1 MGVKF
6 FGVIVTLMVTT
17 VIIIGLI
24 ITGSPLKERERRF
37 DEQRTSN
44 LQEISAAVDH
54 FYSRTGHLPTTLN
67 ELTKPDVAR
76 LYYIRSLTDPE
87 SSTPYEYS
95 ITGKSTY
102 KLCATF
108 THANNEKSSEN
119 KLQIQRFSY
128 PDQKVW
134 EHPAGKK
141 CFDLLSPPPKPE
153 GKK

>member
-1 MGVKF
+1 MVVKF
-6 FGVIVTLMVTT
+6 FGLIVTLMVAA
-17 VIIIGLI
+17 VIITGLV
-24 ITGSPLKERERRF
+24 ITGSPLTERERRF
-37 DEQRTSN
+37 DEQRASN
-44 LQEISAAVDH
+44 LQEISAAVDL
-54 FYSRTGHLPTTLN
+54 FYSRTGHLPTALN

-87 SSTPYEYS
+87 TSSPYEYS

-119 KLQIQRFSY
+119 KPQIKRFSN
-128 PDQKVW
+128 PDEKVW

-141 CFDLLSPPPKPE
+141 CFDLLSPPPKTN
-153 GKK
+153 